1 MPRTILITGGAGF
14 IGSHLSNELISHGWR
29 VRVLDSLVPQVH
41 GPGCRRP
48 AYLSSDV
55 ELIVGDVRDRDAVQ
69 SALHGVDAVVH
80 LAALVGVG
88 QSMYQIAEY
97 TSVNCSGT
105 AVLLE
110 SLSAHPVERLVVAS
124 SMSIYGE
131 GLYRDSD
138 GRRRTPSERT
148 LRQLTNG
155 DWEMRDEQG
164 RILTP
169 VPTPEN
175 KPPALVSVYALSKF
189 CQEQMCLMLG
199 RAYSIPVVALRFF
212 NTYGPYQ
219 ALSNPYTGVL
229 SNFASRVMNGN
240 PPLIYE
246 DGRQKRDFVSVY
258 DVARACRLA
267 LEKPEA
273 AGGVFN
279 ISSGAQMTVREAAE
293 RTVRALGRSDLQP
306 QKPEMFWIGS
316 RASASKK
323 GWQI

>member
-1 MPRTILITGGAGF
+1 
-14 IGSHLSNELISHGWR
+14 
-29 VRVLDSLVPQVH
+29 
-41 GPGCRRP
+41 
-48 AYLSSDV
+48 
-55 ELIVGDVRDRDAVQ
+55 
-69 SALHGVDAVVH
+69 
-80 LAALVGVG
+80 
-88 QSMYQIAEY
+88 
-97 TSVNCSGT
+97 
-105 AVLLE
+105 
-110 SLSAHPVERLVVAS
+110 
-124 SMSIYGE
+124 
-131 GLYRDSD
+131 
-138 GRRRTPSERT
+138 
-148 LRQLTNG
+148 
-155 DWEMRDEQG
+155 
-164 RILTP
+164 
-169 VPTPEN
+169 
-175 KPPALVSVYALSKF
+175 
-189 CQEQMCLMLG
+189 MLG